1 MIGEFTLGELADELG
16 PAVRVPLSEAAKKVA
31 FTSVTTD
38 SRKTH
43 SGDLYIALKGERFNG
58 DEFVDEA
65 FTRGAAAAVTH
76 VLGSENTET
85 QQRRLGVDDTLTALA
100 TLARLNR
107 QRCPATVIA
116 LTGSQGKTSVKE
128 MIGSIL
134 KAKAQTLITAENLNN
149 TIGVPLTL
157 LRLEDTHQ
165 FAVIEMGANGAG
177 EIAFSVAAA
186 RPDIVLITKASAAHI
201 EGFGSLQGIVEAKGE
216 IIDGLSAS
224 GVAVL
229 NANDPNC
236 SQWIKRAGARQV
248 RLFSYGNKVPEADY
262 RCSPTRL
269 LTGGSVAFTLYTP
282 QGEVDAEIQ
291 LLGSHNAENALSAA
305 ACALEAGA
313 SLDDVRIGL
322 RQAAPVP
329 GRLFPSIGKQGCRL
343 LDDTY
348 NANPDSF
355 NAAIDVLMAAE
366 GEKVMVA
373 GEMREL
379 GDETES
385 SHRAVGEYAAKHGV
399 PLLLGLGKDCAAM
412 IDAYSKAG
420 GEKGVLYSDRTALEA
435 DCVALASADTVFL
448 VKGSRGA
455 TMETVVAALSSE
467 T

>member
-1 MIGEFTLGELADELG
+1 MIGQFTLSELASELG
-16 PAVRVPLSEAAKKVA
+16 LSATLPALKKDA
-31 FTSVTTD
+31 RFFTVTTD
-38 SRKTH
+38 SRKM
-43 SGDLYIALKGERFNG
+43 SAGDLYIALKGERFNG
-58 DEFVDEA
+58 DEFVADA
-65 FTRGAAAAVTH
+65 FNKGAVAAVTH
-76 VLGSENTET
+76 LSDGKGDA
-85 QQRRLGVDDTLTALA
+85 QRLVVDDTLAALA

-107 QRCPATVIA
+107 GRSSATVIA

-157 LRLEDTHQ
+157 LRLEARHE

-177 EIAFSVAAA
+177 EIAFSVAATK
-186 RPDIVLITKASAAHI
+186 PDIALITKASAAHI
-201 EGFGSLQGIVEAKGE
+201 EGFGSLQGIVMAKGE
-216 IIDGLSAS
+216 IIDGLSDK

-236 SQWIKRAGARQV
+236 QQWVKRAGQRQV

-262 RCSPTRL
+262 RCSLTRL
-269 LTGGSVAFTLYTP
+269 LAGGSVAFTLYTP
-282 QGEVDAEIQ
+282 QGEIDAEIQ

-313 SLDDVRIGL
+313 SLDDVRVGL
-322 RQAAPVP
+322 KQAIPVP
-329 GRLFPSIGKQGCRL
+329 GRLFPSIGREGCRL

-355 NAAIDVLMAAE
+355 IAAIDVLMAAE
-366 GEKVMVA
+366 GGKVMVA

-385 SHRAVGEYAAKHGV
+385 SHREVGEYAARHGV
-399 PLLLGLGKDCAAM
+399 PLLLALGDDCAAM
-412 IDAYSKAG
+412 VEAYLEAG
-420 GEKGVLYSDRTALEA
+420 GMRAKHYSDREALEK
-435 DCVALASADTVFL
+435 DCVDLANSETVFL

-455 TMETVVAALSSE
+455 RMETVVAALS
-467 T
+467 TKG

>member
-1 MIGEFTLGELADELG
+1 MIGKFKLSELANELG
-16 PAVRVPLSEAAKKVA
+16 QSTNLSVAISVPKDDAA
-31 FTSVTTD
+31 FSTVTTD
-38 SRKTH
+38 SRQL
-43 SGDLYIALKGERFNG
+43 SAGDLYVALKGERFNG
-58 DEFVDEA
+58 DEFVEEA
-65 FTRGAAAAVTH
+65 LTKGAVAAVTH
-76 VLGSENTET
+76 VSDGKGDA
-85 QQRRLGVDDTLTALA
+85 QRLVVDDTLVALA

-107 QRCPATVIA
+107 GRCSATVIA

-157 LRLEDTHQ
+157 LRLEARHE

-177 EIAFSVAAA
+177 EIAVSVAATK
-186 RPDIVLITKASAAHI
+186 PDIALITKASAAHI
-201 EGFGSLQGIVEAKGE
+201 EGFGSLQGIVMAKGE
-216 IIDGLSAS
+216 IIDGLSDK

-236 SQWIKRAGARQV
+236 QQWVKRAGQRRV

-269 LTGGSVAFTLYTP
+269 LAGGSVAFTLYTP
-282 QGEVDAEIQ
+282 QGEIDAEIQ

-313 SLDDVRIGL
+313 SLDDVRVGL
-322 RQAAPVP
+322 KQATPVP
-329 GRLFPSIGKQGCRL
+329 GRLFPSIGREGCRL

-366 GEKVMVA
+366 GGKVMVA

-385 SHRAVGEYAAKHGV
+385 SHREVGEYAARHGV
-399 PLLLGLGKDCAAM
+399 PLLLALGNDCAAM
-412 IDAYSKAG
+412 VEAYLEAG
-420 GEKGVLYSDRTALEA
+420 GMRAKHYSDRKALEK
-435 DCVALASADTVFL
+435 DCVDLANSEAVFL

-455 TMETVVAALSSE
+455 RMETVVAALSTE
-467 T
+467 G

>member
-1 MIGEFTLGELADELG
+1 MIGEFTLSELASELG
-16 PAVRVPLSEAAKKVA
+16 LSVSLTALRKEAA
-31 FTSVTTD
+31 FSTVTTD
-38 SRKTH
+38 SRQL
-43 SGDLYIALKGERFNG
+43 SAGDLYVALKGERFNG
-58 DEFVDEA
+58 DEFVEDA
-65 FTRGAAAAVTH
+65 FNKGAVAVVTH
-76 VLGSENTET
+76 LSDGKGDA
-85 QQRRLGVDDTLTALA
+85 QRLVVDDTLAALA

-107 QRCPATVIA
+107 GRSSATVIA

-157 LRLEDTHQ
+157 LRLEARHE
-165 FAVIEMGANGAG
+165 FAVIEMGANVAG
-177 EIAFSVAAA
+177 EIAFSVAATK
-186 RPDIVLITKASAAHI
+186 PDIALITKASAAHI
-201 EGFGSLQGIVEAKGE
+201 EGFGSLEGIVMAKGE
-216 IIDGLSAS
+216 IIDGLSDK

-236 SQWIKRAGARQV
+236 QQWVKRAGQRRV

-269 LTGGSVAFTLYTP
+269 LEGGSVAFTLYTP
-282 QGEVDAEIQ
+282 QGEIDAEIQ

-313 SLDDVRIGL
+313 SLDDVRVGL
-322 RQAAPVP
+322 KQATPVP
-329 GRLFPSIGKQGCRL
+329 GRLFPSIGREGCRL

-385 SHRAVGEYAAKHGV
+385 SHREVGEYAAMHGV
-399 PLLLGLGKDCAAM
+399 PLLLALGSDCAAM
-412 IDAYSKAG
+412 VEAYLEAG
-420 GEKGVLYSDRTALEA
+420 GMRAKHYRDREALEK
-435 DCVALASADTVFL
+435 DCVDLANSKTVFL

-455 TMETVVAALSSE
+455 RMETVVAALSRDG
-467 T
+467 

>member
-1 MIGEFTLGELADELG
+1 MIGEFTLSELASELG
-16 PAVRVPLSEAAKKVA
+16 LSVTLSVPIKDATFS
-31 FTSVTTD
+31 TVTTD
-38 SRKTH
+38 SRKM
-43 SGDLYIALKGERFNG
+43 SAGDLYVALKGERFNG
-58 DEFVDEA
+58 DEFVEEA
-65 FTRGAAAAVTH
+65 FTKGAVAAVTH
-76 VLGSENTET
+76 LSDVKADA
-85 QQRRLGVDDTLTALA
+85 QRLVVGDTLVALA

-107 QRCPATVIA
+107 GRSWAKVIA

-128 MIGSIL
+128 IIGSIL

-157 LRLEDTHQ
+157 LRLEARHE

-186 RPDIVLITKASAAHI
+186 EPDIALITKASAAHI
-201 EGFGSLQGIVEAKGE
+201 EGFGSLQGIVMAKGE
-216 IIDGLSAS
+216 IIDGLSDK

-236 SQWIKRAGARQV
+236 QQWVKRAGQRQV

-262 RCSPTRL
+262 RCSPARL
-269 LTGGSVAFTLYTP
+269 LAGGSVAFTLYTP
-282 QGEVDAEIQ
+282 QGEIDAEIQ

-313 SLDDVRIGL
+313 SLDDVRVGL
-322 RQAAPVP
+322 KQATPVP
-329 GRLFPSIGKQGCRL
+329 GRLFPSIGREGCRL

-355 NAAIDVLMAAE
+355 DAAIDVLMAAE

-379 GDETES
+379 GDETEC
-385 SHRAVGEYAAKHGV
+385 SHREVGEYAARHGV
-399 PLLLGLGKDCAAM
+399 PLLLALGNDCAAM
-412 IDAYSKAG
+412 VEAYLEAG
-420 GEKGVLYSDRTALEA
+420 GMRVKHYSDRDALEK
-435 DCVALASADTVFL
+435 DCVDLANSKTIFL

-455 TMETVVAALSSE
+455 RMETVVAALSTE
-467 T
+467 G

>member
-1 MIGEFTLGELADELG
+1 MIGEFTLSELASELG
-16 PAVRVPLSEAAKKVA
+16 LSVTLSVPIKDATFS
-31 FTSVTTD
+31 TVTTD
-38 SRKTH
+38 SRKM
-43 SGDLYIALKGERFNG
+43 SAGDLYVALKGERFNG
-58 DEFVDEA
+58 DEFVEEA
-65 FTRGAAAAVTH
+65 FTKGAVAAVTH
-76 VLGSENTET
+76 LSDVKADA
-85 QQRRLGVDDTLTALA
+85 QRLVVGDTLVALA

-107 QRCPATVIA
+107 GRSWAKVIA

-128 MIGSIL
+128 IIGSIL

-157 LRLEDTHQ
+157 LRLEARHE

-186 RPDIVLITKASAAHI
+186 EPDIALITKASAAHI
-201 EGFGSLQGIVEAKGE
+201 EGFGSLQGIVMAKGE
-216 IIDGLSAS
+216 IIDGLSEK

-236 SQWIKRAGARQV
+236 QQWVKRAGQRQV

-262 RCSPTRL
+262 RCSPARL
-269 LTGGSVAFTLYTP
+269 LAGGSVAFTLYTP
-282 QGEVDAEIQ
+282 QGEIDAEIQ

-313 SLDDVRIGL
+313 SLDDVRVGL
-322 RQAAPVP
+322 KQATPVP
-329 GRLFPSIGKQGCRL
+329 GRLFPSIGREGCRL

-355 NAAIDVLMAAE
+355 DAAIDVLMAAE

-379 GDETES
+379 GDETEC
-385 SHRAVGEYAAKHGV
+385 SHREVGEYAARHGV
-399 PLLLGLGKDCAAM
+399 PLLLALGNDCAAM
-412 IDAYSKAG
+412 VEAYLEAG
-420 GEKGVLYSDRTALEA
+420 GMRVKHYSDRDALEK
-435 DCVALASADTVFL
+435 DCVDLANSKTIFL

-455 TMETVVAALSSE
+455 RMETVVAALSIE
-467 T
+467 G

>member
-1 MIGEFTLGELADELG
+1 MIGEFTLSELASELG
-16 PAVRVPLSEAAKKVA
+16 LSVTLSVPVKDATFS
-31 FTSVTTD
+31 TVTTD
-38 SRKTH
+38 SRKM
-43 SGDLYIALKGERFNG
+43 SAGDLYVALKGERFNG
-58 DEFVDEA
+58 DEFVEEA
-65 FTRGAAAAVTH
+65 FTKGAVAAVTH
-76 VLGSENTET
+76 LSDVKADA
-85 QQRRLGVDDTLTALA
+85 QRLVVGDTLVALA

-107 QRCPATVIA
+107 GRSWAKVIA

-157 LRLEDTHQ
+157 LRLEARHE

-186 RPDIVLITKASAAHI
+186 EPDIALITKASAAHI
-201 EGFGSLQGIVEAKGE
+201 EGFGSLQGIVMAKGE
-216 IIDGLSAS
+216 IIDGLSDK

-236 SQWIKRAGARQV
+236 QQWVKRAGQRQV

-262 RCSPTRL
+262 RCSPARL
-269 LTGGSVAFTLYTP
+269 LAGGSVAFTLYTP
-282 QGEVDAEIQ
+282 QGEINAEIQ

-313 SLDDVRIGL
+313 SLDDVRVGL
-322 RQAAPVP
+322 KQATPVP
-329 GRLFPSIGKQGCRL
+329 GRLFPSIGREGCRL

-355 NAAIDVLMAAE
+355 DAAIDVLMAAE

-379 GDETES
+379 GDETEC
-385 SHRAVGEYAAKHGV
+385 SHREVGEYAARHGV
-399 PLLLGLGKDCAAM
+399 PLLLALGNDCAAM
-412 IDAYSKAG
+412 VEAYLEAG
-420 GEKGVLYSDRTALEA
+420 GMRVKHYSDRDALEK
-435 DCVALASADTVFL
+435 DCVDLANSKTVFL

-455 TMETVVAALSSE
+455 RMETVVAALSIE
-467 T
+467 G

>member
-1 MIGEFTLGELADELG
+1 MIGEFTLSELASELG
-16 PAVRVPLSEAAKKVA
+16 LSVTLSALKKDAAFSA
-31 FTSVTTD
+31 VTTD
-38 SRKTH
+38 SRNM
-43 SGDLYIALKGERFNG
+43 SAGDLYVALKGERFNG
-58 DEFVDEA
+58 DEFVEEA
-65 FTRGAAAAVTH
+65 LTKGAVAAVTH
-76 VLGSENTET
+76 QSDA
-85 QQRRLGVDDTLTALA
+85 QADAQRLVVDDTLSALA

-107 QRCPATVIA
+107 DRSSAKVIA

-134 KAKAQTLITAENLNN
+134 KAKAPTLITAENLNN

-157 LRLEDTHQ
+157 LRLEARHE

-177 EIAFSVAAA
+177 EIAVSVAATK
-186 RPDIVLITKASAAHI
+186 PDIALITKASAAHI
-201 EGFGSLQGIVEAKGE
+201 EGFGSLQGIVLAKGE
-216 IIDGLSAS
+216 IIDGLSDK

-236 SQWIKRAGARQV
+236 QQWVKRAGQRQV

-262 RCSPTRL
+262 RCSATRL
-269 LTGGSVAFTLYTP
+269 LAGGSVAFTLYTP
-282 QGEVDAEIQ
+282 QGEIDAEIQ

-322 RQAAPVP
+322 KQATPVP
-329 GRLFPSIGKQGCRL
+329 GRLFPSIGREGCRL

-355 NAAIDVLMAAE
+355 HAAIDVLMAAE

-385 SHRAVGEYAAKHGV
+385 SHREVGEYAARHGV
-399 PLLLGLGKDCAAM
+399 PLLLALGSDCAAM
-412 IDAYSKAG
+412 VEAYLEAG
-420 GEKGVLYSDRTALEA
+420 GLRAKHYSDREALEK
-435 DCVALASADTVFL
+435 DCVDLANSETVFL

-455 TMETVVAALSSE
+455 RMETVVAALSAAG
-467 T
+467 

>member
-1 MIGEFTLGELADELG
+1 MIGEFTLSGLASELG
-16 PAVRVPLSEAAKKVA
+16 LSVTLSVPIKDAIFSA
-31 FTSVTTD
+31 VTTD
-38 SRKTH
+38 SRKM
-43 SGDLYIALKGERFNG
+43 SAGDLYVALKGERFNG
-58 DEFVDEA
+58 DEFVEEA
-65 FTRGAAAAVTH
+65 FTKGAVAAVTH
-76 VLGSENTET
+76 LSDVKADA
-85 QQRRLGVDDTLTALA
+85 QRLVVGDTLVALA

-107 QRCPATVIA
+107 GRSSAKVIA

-157 LRLEDTHQ
+157 LRLEARHE

-186 RPDIVLITKASAAHI
+186 EPDIALITKASAAHI
-201 EGFGSLQGIVEAKGE
+201 EGFGSLQGIVMAKGE
-216 IIDGLSAS
+216 IIDGLSDK
-224 GVAVL
+224 GIAVL

-236 SQWIKRAGARQV
+236 QQWVKRAGQRQV

-269 LTGGSVAFTLYTP
+269 LAGGSVAFTLYTP
-282 QGEVDAEIQ
+282 QGEIDAEIQ

-313 SLDDVRIGL
+313 SLDDVRVGL
-322 RQAAPVP
+322 KQATPVP
-329 GRLFPSIGKQGCRL
+329 GRLFPSIGREGCRL

-355 NAAIDVLMAAE
+355 DAAIDVLMATE

-379 GDETES
+379 GDETEC
-385 SHRAVGEYAAKHGV
+385 SHREVGEYAARHGV
-399 PLLLGLGKDCAAM
+399 PLLLALGKDCAAM
-412 IDAYSKAG
+412 VEAYLEAG
-420 GEKGVLYSDRTALEA
+420 GMRVKHYSDRDALEK
-435 DCVALASADTVFL
+435 DCVDLANSKTVFL

-455 TMETVVAALSSE
+455 RMETVVAALS
-467 T
+467 TKG

>member
-85 QQRRLGVDDTLTALA
+85 QQRRLVVDDTLTALA

-269 LTGGSVAFTLYTP
+269 LAGGSVAFTLYTP
-282 QGEVDAEIQ
+282 LGEVDAEIQ

-313 SLDDVRIGL
+313 SLDDFR
-322 RQAAPVP
+322 
-329 GRLFPSIGKQGCRL
+329 
-343 LDDTY
+343 
-348 NANPDSF
+348 
-355 NAAIDVLMAAE
+355 
-366 GEKVMVA
+366 
-373 GEMREL
+373 
-379 GDETES
+379 
-385 SHRAVGEYAAKHGV
+385 VGQ
-399 PLLLGLGKDCAAM
+399 
-412 IDAYSKAG
+412 
-420 GEKGVLYSDRTALEA
+420 
-435 DCVALASADTVFL
+435 
-448 VKGSRGA
+448 
-455 TMETVVAALSSE
+455 
-467 T
+467 

>member
-1 MIGEFTLGELADELG
+1 MIGEFTLSELANELG
-16 PAVRVPLSEAAKKVA
+16 LSVTLSVPIKDATFS
-31 FTSVTTD
+31 TVTTD
-38 SRKTH
+38 SRKM
-43 SGDLYIALKGERFNG
+43 SAGDLYVALKGERFNG
-58 DEFVDEA
+58 DEFVEEA
-65 FTRGAAAAVTH
+65 FTKGAVAAVTH
-76 VLGSENTET
+76 LSDVKADA
-85 QQRRLGVDDTLTALA
+85 QRLVVGDTLVALA

-107 QRCPATVIA
+107 GRSWAKVIA

-128 MIGSIL
+128 IIGSIL

-157 LRLEDTHQ
+157 LQLEARHE

-186 RPDIVLITKASAAHI
+186 EPDIALITKASAAHI
-201 EGFGSLQGIVEAKGE
+201 EGFGSLQGIVMAKGE
-216 IIDGLSAS
+216 IIDGLSDK

-236 SQWIKRAGARQV
+236 QQWVKRAGQRQV

-262 RCSPTRL
+262 RCSPARL
-269 LTGGSVAFTLYTP
+269 LVGGSVAFTLYTP
-282 QGEVDAEIQ
+282 QGEIDAEIQ

-313 SLDDVRIGL
+313 SLDDVRVGL
-322 RQAAPVP
+322 KQATPVP
-329 GRLFPSIGKQGCRL
+329 GRLFPSIGREGCRL

-355 NAAIDVLMAAE
+355 DAAIDVLMATE

-379 GDETES
+379 GDETEC
-385 SHRAVGEYAAKHGV
+385 SHREVGEYAARHGV
-399 PLLLGLGKDCAAM
+399 PLLLALGNDCAAM
-412 IDAYSKAG
+412 VEAYLEAG
-420 GEKGVLYSDRTALEA
+420 GMRVKHYSDRDALEK
-435 DCVALASADTVFL
+435 DCVDLANSKTIFL

-455 TMETVVAALSSE
+455 RMETVVAALSIE
-467 T
+467 G